1 MKCQWQKLLD
11 ILPRHLREDVDKLR
25 DLPVQEIHM
34 RLGYPPG
41 VVMENR
47 SHALGRRVVQEDI
60 LWVVNQAS
68 RYSPWN
74 AQSMAMGYLTAPGG
88 HRIGLC
94 GDGVVK
100 NGVMT
105 GLREIR
111 SLNIRV
117 ARQITGLSSGIPL
130 SHSLLIIGAP
140 GWGKTTLLRDI
151 ITRISETGTP
161 ISVVDERLELF
172 PPGFS
177 PGENTDVLSGCP
189 KVQGIQT
196 VLRTMGPQWIGVDEV
211 TGEGDCH
218 ALLQAGWCGVKLVA
232 TAHAA
237 SVEDLKTRPIYR
249 PLLENGLFSRIVVL
263 KPDRTWTQ
271 EEVVL

>member
-11 ILPRHLREDVDKLR
+11 ILPHHLREDVDKLR
-25 DLPVQEIHM
+25 DVPVQEIHM

-41 VVMENR
+41 VVIENR
-47 SHALGRRVVQEDI
+47 SHRLGRTVVQEDI

-94 GDGVVK
+94 GDGVIK

-117 ARQITGLSSGIPL
+117 ARQITGISAGIPL
-130 SHSLLIIGAP
+130 SGSLLIIGAP

-151 ITRISETGTP
+151 IFRISETGTP

-172 PPGFS
+172 APGFS

-189 KVQGIQT
+189 KGQGIEA
-196 VLRTMGPQWIGVDEV
+196 VLRTMGSKWIAVDEI
-211 TGEGDCH
+211 TGEEDCR

-237 SVEDLKTRPIYR
+237 SPEDLKTRPIYR
-249 PLLENGLFSRIVVL
+249 PLLESGLFSRVVVL
-263 KPDRTWTQ
+263 KPDKSWTQ
-271 EEVVL
+271 EEVEG